1 MNAAYEWKNTTGNFD
16 IPNPSITQLNPY
28 TGGVFQQA
36 TSGVT
41 NTSARHS
48 RVTLVLR

>member
-1 MNAAYEWKNTTGNFD
+1 MNAAYVWKNTTGNFN

-28 TGGVFQQA
+28 TGGIFQQA

-41 NTSARHS
+41 TTSKQPPFVMLAMR
-48 RVTLVLR
+48 